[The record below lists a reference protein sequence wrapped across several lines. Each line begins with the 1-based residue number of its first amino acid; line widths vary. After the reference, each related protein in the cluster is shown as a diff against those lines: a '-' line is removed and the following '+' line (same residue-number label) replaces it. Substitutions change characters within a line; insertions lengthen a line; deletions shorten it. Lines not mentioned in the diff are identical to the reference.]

1 MVFIK
6 NILIV
11 DDDPI
16 TLKILCAAVQTHGYT
31 FIAAT
36 TGQEALFNLQKFEID
51 ALILDLNLPDINGLE
66 ILKQVRN
73 HPIINSIA
81 VIIVTDSDDKFD
93 VILGLEIGADDYI
106 TKPFHQRELIARLN
120 SVLKRTHQIHTNIH
134 SYLIFNDL
142 HIDIKKRI
150 VKKHDEVINLT
161 FKEFEILVLLATNP
175 GEVLQRDTILNAI
188 GGLAYNPET
197 RTIDMHISS
206 LRKKLN
212 DTDKTKSYID
222 TVSGVGYRFR
232 Q

>member
-1 MVFIK
+1 MK

-16 TLKILCAAVQTHGYT
+16 TLKILCAAVQAHGFS

-36 TGQEALFNLQKFEID
+36 TGHETLQNLQKYEIS

-66 ILKQVRN
+66 ILKHVRN
-73 HPIINSIA
+73 HPIIHSIA
-81 VIIVTDSDDKFD
+81 VIIVTNNDDKLEA
-93 VILGLEIGADDYI
+93 ILGLEMGADDYI

-120 SVLKRTHQIHTNIH
+120 SVLRRTQIMHINMH

-150 VKKHDEVINLT
+150 VKKRDEVINLT
-161 FKEFEILVLLATNP
+161 FKEFLILALLVTNP
-175 GEVLQRDTILNAI
+175 GEVLPRDTILNAL
-188 GGLAYNPET
+188 GGLTYTPES

-212 DTDKTKSYID
+212 DIDKEKNYID

-232 Q
+232 ND